1 MIQAV
6 TFDPLIGGHQQPL
19 KGSRFHHPKKV
30 TSRIATK
37 IHKILGVTIFAQLG
51 TWAIKQ
57 FIDVHRGDH
66 REDLAPVTAMRV
78 SSVPSIV
85 LLSVSKKNPSNT
97 GDFIGLVCIQSS
109 NFN

>member
-1 MIQAV
+1 MILMRLIDRNWNFNQVIQAV

-66 REDLAPVTAMRV
+66 REDLAPSYGHAC
-78 SSVPSIV
+78 
-85 LLSVSKKNPSNT
+85 
-97 GDFIGLVCIQSS
+97 F
-109 NFN
+109 